1 MASVNE
7 TAVAIIDSHAV
18 LRESLSA
25 WLDTQ
30 VDIRVVG
37 SAPSPAQAVDL
48 VQSLRPDVVVID
60 GDIDPSSGSDVLRD
74 ISDTGMGPAVVLLMS
89 DEDREAAALAMRF
102 GVYGFVLKM
111 APLQE
116 VAEAVRW
123 AAKQKMWISPP
134 LLTSILAGF
143 RPSSDHFGARDS
155 LMALTKRE
163 LQVLTLMV
171 DGLNHTAIAG
181 RLNVSTNTVRTHT
194 QNLQKKLNVHS
205 GLAAVSVALEAG
217 LRPD

>member
-1 MASVNE
+1 MRE

-30 VDIRVVG
+30 LDIRVVG
-37 SAPSPAQAVDL
+37 SAPSPSQAVDL
-48 VQSLRPDVVVID
+48 VQSLRPDVVILD
-60 GDIDPSSGSDVLRD
+60 GDIDPASGAADVLRE
-74 ISDTGMGPAVVLLMS
+74 ITGSGMGPAIVLLMS

-123 AAKQKMWISPP
+123 AAKEKMWISPP
-134 LLTSILAGF
+134 LLTSILSGF
-143 RPSSDHFGARDS
+143 RPSSEHFGARDS

-171 DGLNHTAIAG
+171 DGLNHTAIAD

>member
-1 MASVNE
+1 MRE
-7 TAVAIIDSHAV
+7 TAVAIVDSHAV
-18 LRESLSA
+18 LCESLSA

-30 VDIRVVG
+30 ADIRVVG
-37 SAPSPAQAVDL
+37 SAPTAAQAVDL
-48 VQSLRPDVVVID
+48 VTSLRPDVLILD
-60 GDIDPSSGSDVLRD
+60 GDIDPTCGADVLRE
-74 ISDTGMGPAVVLLMS
+74 ITARGMRPAVVLLMS
-89 DEDREAAALAMRF
+89 SEDREAAELAMKF
-102 GVYGFVLKM
+102 GVFGFVLKI

-123 AAKQKMWISPP
+123 AAKEKMWVSPP
-134 LLTSILAGF
+134 LLTSMLSGF
-143 RPSSDHFGARDS
+143 RTSSNHAHARDS
-155 LMALTKRE
+155 LMSLTKRE

-171 DGLNHTAIAG
+171 DGLNHAAIAQ
-181 RLNVSTNTVRTHT
+181 RLHVSTNTVRTHT

>member
-1 MASVNE
+1 MRE
-7 TAVAIIDSHAV
+7 TAVAIIESHAV
-18 LRESLSA
+18 LCESLSA

-30 VDIRVVG
+30 LDMRVVG
-37 SAPSPAQAVDL
+37 SALSPSQAVDL
-48 VQSLRPDVVVID
+48 VMSLRPDVLILD
-60 GDIDPSSGSDVLRD
+60 GDIDPTSGADVLRE
-74 ISDTGMGPAVVLLMS
+74 ITASGMSPAVVMLMS
-89 DEDREAAALAMRF
+89 NEDREAASVAMSL
-102 GVYGFVLKM
+102 GVYGFVLKI

-123 AAKQKMWISPP
+123 AAKEKMWVSPP

-143 RPSSDHFGARDS
+143 RSGTDQDRARHS
-155 LMALTKRE
+155 LMPLTKRE

-171 DGLNHTAIAG
+171 DGLNHSLIAE
-181 RLNVSTNTVRTHT
+181 RLHVSTNTVRTHT

-217 LRPD
+217 LRPY

>member
-1 MASVNE
+1 VRE

-18 LRESLSA
+18 VCESLSA

-37 SAPSPAQAVDL
+37 SARSPSQALDL
-48 VQSLRPDVVVID
+48 VTSLQPDVVIVD
-60 GDIDPSSGSDVLRD
+60 GDIDATNGADVLRQ
-74 ISDTGMGPAVVLLMS
+74 ITAIGMSPAVVLLMS
-89 DEDREAAALAMRF
+89 DEDRDAAEVAMRY
-102 GVYGFVLKM
+102 GVYGFVLKV

-123 AAKQKMWISPP
+123 ASKEKMWISPP
-134 LLTSILAGF
+134 LLTSILSGF
-143 RPSSDHFGARDS
+143 RSGTDQVRARDS
-155 LMALTKRE
+155 LMSLTKRE
-163 LQVLTLMV
+163 VQVLTLMV
-171 DGLNHTAIAG
+171 DGLNHAAIAE
-181 RLNVSTNTVRTHT
+181 RLLLSTNTVRTHT
-194 QNLQKKLNVHS
+194 HNLQKKLNVHS

>member
-1 MASVNE
+1 MRE

-18 LRESLSA
+18 LCESLSA

-30 VDIRVVG
+30 LDMRVVG
-37 SAPSPAQAVDL
+37 SAPSPSQAVDL
-48 VQSLRPDVVVID
+48 VMSLRPDVLILD
-60 GDIDPSSGSDVLRD
+60 GDIDSTSGADVLRE
-74 ISDTGMGPAVVLLMS
+74 ITASGMSPAVVMLMS
-89 DEDREAAALAMRF
+89 NEDREAASVAMSL
-102 GVYGFVLKM
+102 GVYGFVLKI

-123 AAKQKMWISPP
+123 AAKEKMWVSPP

-143 RPSSDHFGARDS
+143 RPGTDQDRARHS
-155 LMALTKRE
+155 LMPLTKRE

-171 DGLNHTAIAG
+171 DGLNHSLIAE
-181 RLNVSTNTVRTHT
+181 RLHVSTNTVRTHT

-217 LRPD
+217 LRPY